1 MGRSA
6 TSLDA
11 LVAGAGCA
19 AGDATGRTTEPVRAL
34 AGETMLVTYRDSNGL
49 PMLAWTTT
57 DSPDGWQ
64 LIRTRNITCTALFA
78 ASGATLAAHCSLLDL
93 GGMPAGAA
101 TLQIEAVLRSV
112 RSNGDAANAGYL
124 LSDSSSSLDRS
135 VDNRDGMYLAD
146 PTVAVSG

>member
-19 AGDATGRTTEPVRAL
+19 AGDATGRTTEPVLAL

-64 LIRTRNITCTALFA
+64 IIRTRNITCTALFA

-101 TLQIEAVLRSV
+101 TLQIEAVLHDQFGQTAMPLTQATFSATRQV
-112 RSNGDAANAGYL
+112 VWTEAWTTATVCI
-124 LSDSSSSLDRS
+124 SLNQR
-135 VDNRDGMYLAD
+135 
-146 PTVAVSG
+146 